1 MPTDPA
7 RFHTDGYLTDGAKD
21 DTDQGYQG
29 KFLEIER
36 SDSHGDGIE
45 RKKWLGRRKVGDPRP
60 LSESEVLPQALAEE
74 TPVDLGGGLMSN
86 LAGYKLNR
94 RSVDTVGLSYMEGD
108 TSMAQIT
115 SGSEMPLT
123 TIVENKLRAQTSG
136 RSKHSKG
143 FNSAFDD
150 MYLEAFKAPNLSN
163 AHNEYVPVGQGAFN
177 EMRDLNH
184 GKRETAGNRLL
195 NAFVRQIKGVDFLG
209 DQPNLKF
216 PIKNADTPPN
226 FSMDC
231 QILKSAGN
239 WSLGL
244 KDEMTENS
252 IHLAYIELIKNAQ
265 HFIYIENQFF
275 VSGHSDPIVSNQI
288 TNALFSKIKDKILKD
303 EKFKVIIV
311 LPLRPGFEGEFD
323 AKESSTVKI
332 CLGWHQ
338 STINKDKGSL

>member
-1 MPTDPA
+1 MD
-7 RFHTDGYLTDGAKD
+7 
-21 DTDQGYQG
+21 
-29 KFLEIER
+29 
-36 SDSHGDGIE
+36 
-45 RKKWLGRRKVGDPRP
+45 
-60 LSESEVLPQALAEE
+60 
-74 TPVDLGGGLMSN
+74 
-86 LAGYKLNR
+86 
-94 RSVDTVGLSYMEGD
+94 GD
-108 TSMAQIT
+108 TSINQIT
-115 SGSEMPLT
+115 SGSEMPVT
-123 TIVENKLRAQTSG
+123 TIAENKLEPQITG
-136 RSKHSKG
+136 LSKHSKG

-150 MYLEAFKAPNLSN
+150 MYIEAFKAPNLGT
-163 AHNEYVPVGQGAFN
+163 AHNEYVPVGQSPMN
-177 EMRDLNH
+177 EMRVLNH

-209 DQPNLKF
+209 DAPNLKF
-216 PIKNADTPPN
+216 PIKNADTPQN

-275 VSGHSDPIVSNQI
+275 ISGHGDPIVSNQI
-288 TNALFSKIKDKILKD
+288 TNALYSKIKDKIQKV
-303 EKFKVIIV
+303 EKFKVIIL

-332 CLGWHQ
+332 CMSWHQ
-338 STINKDKGSL
+338 STINKDKGSLLKR